1 MARTVN
7 GRNRLREQP
16 ALPRS
21 DDAYASTR
29 SALMAA
35 GPVTPPTWR
44 TLIIA
49 TEAVMGLFGSSEAK
63 QDDAIALLTAD
74 HRNVKELFD
83 DFESTKDQASNEEK
97 AALVQQICVDLTIHA
112 MLEEELFYPAV
123 RKAIDDD
130 DLLDEAEVEH
140 ATAKALIADL
150 ITGRPGMDQFE
161 AKVTVLGEYIQH
173 HVKEEENEMFP
184 KARKAVDTEALGRKL
199 AQRKAQLLD
208 EMTAASD
215 GAGRAPRRSSRS
227 QASAR
232 R

>member
-1 MARTVN
+1 
-7 GRNRLREQP
+7 
-16 ALPRS
+16 
-21 DDAYASTR
+21 
-29 SALMAA
+29 
-35 GPVTPPTWR
+35 
-44 TLIIA
+44 
-49 TEAVMGLFGSSEAK
+49 MGLFGSGEAK

-74 HRNVKELFD
+74 HRKVKELFD
-83 DFESTKDQASNEEK
+83 NFESSRDQASKEER
-97 AALVQQICVDLTIHA
+97 AALVQQICVELTIHA
-112 MLEEELFYPAV
+112 MLEEEVFYPAV

-150 ITGRPGMDQFE
+150 ITGKPGMDQFE

-208 EMTAASD
+208 EMAGASD
-215 GAGRAPRRSSRS
+215 GAEREPPRRSSRS